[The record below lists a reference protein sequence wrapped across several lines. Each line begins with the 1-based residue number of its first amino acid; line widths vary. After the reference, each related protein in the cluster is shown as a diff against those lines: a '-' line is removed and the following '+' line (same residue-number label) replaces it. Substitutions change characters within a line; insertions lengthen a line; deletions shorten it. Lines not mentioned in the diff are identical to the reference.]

1 MAFSVNLFAENTEHA
16 AEAHEEA
23 NEKFDAGSFIFG
35 HIGDSYEFHISEYN
49 GHPISVPLP
58 VIVYSSERGWFCF
71 SSSRVAHGHE
81 YEGWFIAE
89 GGSYDGKIVELNAA
103 DTTQL
108 KQLRGIGSGFAKM
121 IVNYRTKLGGFY
133 CKEQLLEV
141 YHFPEETFRKI
152 EHQLVVDTTLITPI
166 FLNTADVNQLKRHPY
181 IRYFQAKS
189 LYDNRVSKKDKRYNT
204 IKDIVLDRD
213 VTSEFLRRIAPY
225 LSFR

>member
-1 MAFSVNLFAENTEHA
+1 MFWYKFFFVTQGEKRGTQVLLVLVFILLMFRTLLAQHQAAVKPHNLAEMPQLVSDSDTIFRKSVSAKNDHF
-16 AEAHEEA
+16 
-23 NEKFDAGSFIFG
+23 
-35 HIGDSYEFHISEYN
+35 
-49 GHPISVPLP
+49 
-58 VIVYSSERGWFCF
+58 
-71 SSSRVAHGHE
+71 
-81 YEGWFIAE
+81 
-89 GGSYDGKIVELNAA
+89 IVELNAA

-166 FLNTADVNQLKRHPY
+166 FLNTADINQLKRHPY

-189 LYDNRVSKKDKRYNT
+189 LYDNRISRKDKRYDSL
-204 IKDIVLDRD
+204 KDIVLDKD

>member
-1 MAFSVNLFAENTEHA
+1 MSWYKFFFVTQGEKRGMQVLLVLVFILLMFRTLLAQHQATVKPQNLAEIPQFVADSDTISQKSVSAKNDHF
-16 AEAHEEA
+16 
-23 NEKFDAGSFIFG
+23 
-35 HIGDSYEFHISEYN
+35 
-49 GHPISVPLP
+49 
-58 VIVYSSERGWFCF
+58 
-71 SSSRVAHGHE
+71 
-81 YEGWFIAE
+81 
-89 GGSYDGKIVELNAA
+89 IVELNAA

-133 CKEQLLEV
+133 SKEQLLEV

-166 FLNTADVNQLKRHPY
+166 FLNTADINQLKRHPY

-189 LYDNRVSKKDKRYNT
+189 LYDNRISKKDKRYNT

>member
-1 MAFSVNLFAENTEHA
+1 MSWYKFFFVTQREKRGTQVLLVLVFILLMFRTLLAQHQAAVKPHNLAEMPQLVSDSDTIFRKSVSAKNDHF
-16 AEAHEEA
+16 
-23 NEKFDAGSFIFG
+23 
-35 HIGDSYEFHISEYN
+35 
-49 GHPISVPLP
+49 
-58 VIVYSSERGWFCF
+58 
-71 SSSRVAHGHE
+71 
-81 YEGWFIAE
+81 
-89 GGSYDGKIVELNAA
+89 IVELNAA

-166 FLNTADVNQLKRHPY
+166 FLNTADINQLKRHPY

-189 LYDNRVSKKDKRYNT
+189 LYDNRISRKDKRYDSL
-204 IKDIVLDRD
+204 KDIVLDKD

>member
-1 MAFSVNLFAENTEHA
+1 MSWYKFFFVTQGEKRGTQVLLVLVFILLMFRTLLAQHQAAVKPQNLAEMPQLVADSNTISHKSVSAKNDHF
-16 AEAHEEA
+16 
-23 NEKFDAGSFIFG
+23 
-35 HIGDSYEFHISEYN
+35 
-49 GHPISVPLP
+49 
-58 VIVYSSERGWFCF
+58 
-71 SSSRVAHGHE
+71 
-81 YEGWFIAE
+81 
-89 GGSYDGKIVELNAA
+89 IVELNAA

-166 FLNTADVNQLKRHPY
+166 FLNTADINQLKRHPY

-189 LYDNRVSKKDKRYNT
+189 LYDNRISKKDKRYNT

>member
-1 MAFSVNLFAENTEHA
+1 MFWYKFFFVTQGEKRGTQVLLVLVFILLMFRTLLAQHQAAVKPHNLAEMPQLVSDSDTIFLKSVSAKNDHF
-16 AEAHEEA
+16 
-23 NEKFDAGSFIFG
+23 
-35 HIGDSYEFHISEYN
+35 
-49 GHPISVPLP
+49 
-58 VIVYSSERGWFCF
+58 
-71 SSSRVAHGHE
+71 
-81 YEGWFIAE
+81 
-89 GGSYDGKIVELNAA
+89 IVELNAA

-166 FLNTADVNQLKRHPY
+166 FLNTADINQLKRHPY

-189 LYDNRVSKKDKRYNT
+189 LYDNRISRKDKRYDSL
-204 IKDIVLDRD
+204 KDIVLDKD